1 MSKSMKIAIV
11 ASRFNDLLVE
21 KLIQSS
27 VDTLKENNCS
37 EESIDIFRV
46 SGAFEL
52 PLIAKKVGESMKY
65 DGIIALGAVIRGA
78 TPHFDYICAETTAG
92 ISRVSIDLGIPIGF
106 GVLTCDTMN
115 QAIERSGD
123 GSGNKGVEATLATLD
138 MIKTIDSH

>member
-1 MSKSMKIAIV
+1 MSKSLKIAIV

-52 PLIAKKVGESMKY
+52 PLICLLYTSDAADE
-65 DGIIALGAVIRGA
+65 
-78 TPHFDYICAETTAG
+78 
-92 ISRVSIDLGIPIGF
+92 
-106 GVLTCDTMN
+106 
-115 QAIERSGD
+115 
-123 GSGNKGVEATLATLD
+123 
-138 MIKTIDSH
+138 

>member
-27 VDTLKENNCS
+27 IDTLKENNCS

-52 PLIAKKVGESMKY
+52 PLIAKKVGEEAVETVLAAVSEDRAAVLRESADLVFHLMVLWAHR
-65 DGIIALGAVIRGA
+65 GIALGAVA
-78 TPHFDYICAETTAG
+78 TELARREGVAG
-92 ISRVSIDLGIPIGF
+92 FEEKNRRR
-106 GVLTCDTMN
+106 N
-115 QAIERSGD
+115 
-123 GSGNKGVEATLATLD
+123 
-138 MIKTIDSH
+138 

>member
-1 MSKSMKIAIV
+1 MSNSLKIAIV

-37 EESIDIFRV
+37 EKSIDIFRV

-52 PLIAKKVGESMKY
+52 PLIAKKVGETRKY

-78 TPHFDYICAETTAG
+78 TPHFDYILSL
-92 ISRVSIDLGIPIGF
+92 IHI
-106 GVLTCDTMN
+106 
-115 QAIERSGD
+115 
-123 GSGNKGVEATLATLD
+123 
-138 MIKTIDSH
+138 